1 MADHNEDTSWLA
13 TSELRIED
21 LVDLDLYD
29 HSESSREIQA
39 PHIRAYDELMLERRA
54 TRVGAHEEHPPLTIL
69 TKSGRISSS
78 ARYIEH
84 VDFLPEY
91 PRTDSDGYAYIVY
104 LDTSDPEKLR
114 TKEVHDRMRDIQYCK
129 KVVGTSQVVYSSY
142 LNYQTLRTDLRCTGA
157 KVCQYLGSQ
166 LRDFQHSHVNEEL
179 WDSIQET
186 RASIEDART
195 LTHSQRQAIAL
206 VDAAKKRFAQR
217 KACRSHTQTCH
228 LVFRE
233 GRPDIHGVITYF
245 LACIHGRFAVRDHYY
260 LPIMK
265 EGVDFEYMRQL
276 CTNTA
281 EFAYE
286 DCAVV
291 EQQVSRKTTCG
302 QVHPQGEAQLVR
314 TECEVRFKIF
324 QPINLLENP
333 FVIFLSSGI
342 HCHIPPPPSRPPR
355 SILGEVLELIKRMQ
369 SPDLTTSLFLRSPEL
384 RDFCK
389 SYRGE
394 TLSQIHASFANYDR
408 IRALILKQRILA
420 YPEGRDLKGVYWK
433 YTNDPEWREY
443 TRGIYNVPYNDGV
456 IILCAL
462 DSQIKLLA
470 SVKSFE
476 VDMSYKRTKG
486 EFNEVIFAMFH
497 EKHGKVI
504 TLARAFVNRQ
514 DKYTYKKLFEV
525 LFERVETV
533 TGFPIRFYYL
543 HSEGLR
549 AIVMDMDQG
558 QFVGLGLYLQR
569 RDPENREWTWQLRN
583 IILFCHIHFKR
594 TVRKMV
600 PSEFGRVHSSG
611 QTRLNSLLTSPT
623 SEEYFELINVI
634 KELEPRFFDWAEHK
648 AHEFWDEVQNST
660 NAVEQSHNKSYSMGK
675 YETLLGAIQG
685 SRILDQRDMDQY
697 TARERHDL
705 RHGYRSADIRSRYAN
720 HMTNELRYTAR
731 QEQQLQ
737 ASLEERNEQQHQ
749 ILERSSSSG
758 FFSIITIST
767 KSIIHFNNP
776 AAKFTSAFYRITFF
790 TA

>member
-54 TRVGAHEEHPPLTIL
+54 TRVGAHEE
-69 TKSGRISSS
+69 
-78 ARYIEH
+78 
-84 VDFLPEY
+84 Y

-142 LNYQTLRTDLRCTGA
+142 LNCQTLRTDLRCTGA

-233 GRPDIHGVITYF
+233 GRP
-245 LACIHGRFAVRDHYY
+245 
-260 LPIMK
+260 

-302 QVHPQGEAQLVR
+302 
-314 TECEVRFKIF
+314 
-324 QPINLLENP
+324 
-333 FVIFLSSGI
+333 
-342 HCHIPPPPSRPPR
+342 
-355 SILGEVLELIKRMQ
+355 
-369 SPDLTTSLFLRSPEL
+369 LFLRSPEL

-543 HSEGLR
+543 YGEGLR
-549 AIVMDMDQG
+549 AIVMDMDQ
-558 QFVGLGLYLQR
+558 
-569 RDPENREWTWQLRN
+569 
-583 IILFCHIHFKR
+583 
-594 TVRKMV
+594 
-600 PSEFGRVHSSG
+600 
-611 QTRLNSLLTSPT
+611 
-623 SEEYFELINVI
+623 
-634 KELEPRFFDWAEHK
+634 ELEPRFFDWAEHK
-648 AHEFWDEVQNST
+648 AHEVIAAGLCKACSLIRPEFWDEVQNST

-720 HMTNELRYTAR
+720 HMTNER
-731 QEQQLQ
+731 
-737 ASLEERNEQQHQ
+737 
-749 ILERSSSSG
+749 
-758 FFSIITIST
+758 
-767 KSIIHFNNP
+767 K
-776 AAKFTSAFYRITFF
+776 
-790 TA
+790 